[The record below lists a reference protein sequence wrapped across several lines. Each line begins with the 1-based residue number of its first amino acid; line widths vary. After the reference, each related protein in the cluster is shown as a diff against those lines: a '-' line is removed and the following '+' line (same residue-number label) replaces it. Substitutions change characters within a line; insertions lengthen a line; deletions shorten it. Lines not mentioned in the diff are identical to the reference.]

1 MKKLWVFIALIS
13 VSTASLADWTQTA
26 NSLLGKNDKET
37 TANTIDYAKGLL
49 PAVTAATGTSAT
61 QAEGGVGS
69 LIALAKSNLSGED
82 FSSLSSMVP
91 NLDVNQLLAAAPKV
105 AENSSAL
112 TSMLGADSANALGS
126 AQKVYDQFKSL
137 GLSTE
142 QLGEY
147 VNITQGYLQS
157 EGGQAAVDLF
167 KKGLGALAG

>member
-1 MKKLWVFIALIS
+1 MKKFWVFIALIS
-13 VSTASLADWTQTA
+13 AATASQADWTQTA
-26 NSLLGKNDKET
+26 NSLLGKDDKET
-37 TANTIDYAKGLL
+37 TANAIDYAKGLL
-49 PAVTAATGTSAT
+49 PALTEATGSSAK

-69 LIALAKSNLSGED
+69 LLAIAKSNLSEKD

-91 NLDVNQLLAAAPKV
+91 ELDVNKLLAAAPKV
-105 AENSSAL
+105 AENNSAL

-137 GLSTE
+137 GLSAD